1 MDWKKVLPFMAAVF
15 LIIALVWWAGTEDVL
30 HVLGRANVYCLLA
43 ALLMYFAGIVTW
55 AMRWQV
61 IIEGLGIKVR
71 FRDTLA
77 ALFIGILFNNITPGA
92 RGGGEAVRV
101 YYLVKRSKGSYG
113 QLFASVTA
121 DRILDLIP
129 VMAMLIFSA
138 IYVYF
143 LGFEELFLL
152 ILLLTLVLAGLT
164 GLATVIMVSERRVE
178 RVLYAIFNLL
188 ARLVPTRVKKHEEKF
203 HSLVDANIPHFTV
216 GLRIVVKDR
225 KTFVLSVFYSFA
237 TWAFVVLRSYFIFL
251 SLGYKIGLF
260 AVITVQMMATTV
272 GIISVIPGGAGI
284 IEAVTS
290 GTYVILGVT
299 KEMAVTSSILD
310 RIISF
315 WLPLILGTLVVTH
328 LGLKPKEETKISF

>member
-1 MDWKKVLPFMAAVF
+1 MDWKKVLPFVAAV
-15 LIIALVWWAGTEDVL
+15 LVIIALVWWAGTEDVVRIL
-30 HVLGRANVYCLLA
+30 KRANVYYLFA
-43 ALLMYFAGIVTW
+43 ALLMYFAGIITW

-61 IIEGLGIKVR
+61 IIEGLGVKVR

-77 ALFIGILFNNITPGA
+77 ALFIGLLFNNITPGA

-129 VMAMLIFSA
+129 IMTMLIFSS
-138 IYVYF
+138 IYVYS
-143 LGFEELFLL
+143 LGFKELFFL
-152 ILLLTLVLAGLT
+152 ILLLTLMLAGLT
-164 GLATVIMVSERRVE
+164 GLATVVMVSERRVKK
-178 RVLYAIFNLL
+178 VLYAIFNFL

-203 HSLVDANIPHFTV
+203 HSLVDTNIPHFTV
-216 GLRIVVKDR
+216 GLRIAVKNR
-225 KTFVLSVFYSFA
+225 KTFVLSVFYSFV
-237 TWAFVVLRSYFIFL
+237 TWAFVVLRNYFIFL
-251 SLGYKIGLF
+251 SLGCKIGLL
-260 AVITVQMMATTV
+260 AVVTVQMIATTV

-290 GTYVILGVT
+290 GTYVVLGVT

-315 WLPLILGTLVVTH
+315 WLPLLLGTVMMAH
-328 LGLKPKEETKISF
+328 FGLKPKEKA